1 MARYNHDWPH
11 SVRISKR
18 DSEALDSLS
27 GILARSKGALLRLA
41 FQNFAHE
48 HLAASHNNP
57 DCDRC
62 VNERFGSN

>member
-11 SVRISKR
+11 SVRISKG

-27 GILARSKGALLRLA
+27 EILGKSKGALLRLA
-41 FQNFAHE
+41 FQNFAHG
-48 HLAASHNNP
+48 HLGANHNNP

-62 VNERFGSN
+62 INERFGQ